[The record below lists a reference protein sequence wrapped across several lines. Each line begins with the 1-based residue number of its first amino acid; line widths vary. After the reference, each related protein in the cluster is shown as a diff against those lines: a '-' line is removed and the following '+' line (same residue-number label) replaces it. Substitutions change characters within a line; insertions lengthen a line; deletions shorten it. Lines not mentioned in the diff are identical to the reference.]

1 MKHFEIVSFGMVMSL
16 LYQVLVIRSIIV
28 GKKSLKGYVCPM
40 NYAEGVFRTIFKLLS
55 LLKGEGPCE

>member
-1 MKHFEIVSFGMVMSL
+1 MDAL
-16 LYQVLVIRSIIV
+16 IV

-55 LLKGEGPCE
+55 LLKGEGPCEWPQSTK